1 MMYYVLLFIAIFLN
15 FFFIWYVRQ
24 LLVRFNYFSEIF
36 EMYFDSLQKFEE
48 HLESVY
54 ELETFYGDTTLQG
67 LLQHTKDITDLTNEI
82 RSNFEIEKE
91 ES

>member
-1 MMYYVLLFIAIFLN
+1 MYYVLLFIAIFLN